1 MSRSQPDPD
10 LSRLTV
16 GTVGRAHGLDGSFHL
31 AGHGGGV
38 SLDAG
43 LAVQVGDRPARIAA
57 RKGTPERPILRL
69 DIAASRE
76 QADEL
81 RGCPVT
87 IDRTELPDPDEGEFF
102 QVDLV
107 GCSVW
112 AGDRLLGEVAEVLT
126 YPANDV
132 LEVTGGEAPLQLPF
146 VEDVVLGVDLESRR
160 ISIRED
166 FL

>member
-1 MSRSQPDPD
+1 MSRSQPEPD
-10 LSRLTV
+10 LGRLTV
-16 GTVGRAHGLDGSFHL
+16 GTVGRPHGLDGSFHL

-38 SLDAG
+38 ELGAG
-43 LAVQVGDRPARIAA
+43 LAVQVGDRPARIANC
-57 RKGTPERPILRL
+57 KGTADRPILRL

-76 QADEL
+76 QVDEL
-81 RGCPVT
+81 RGQQVSV
-87 IDRTELPDPDEGEFF
+87 DRSEVPDPDEGEFF

-112 AGDRLLGEVAEVLT
+112 AGERLLGDVADVLT
-126 YPANDV
+126 YPAHDV
-132 LEVTGGEAPLQLPF
+132 LDVTGGPEPVQVPF
-146 VEDVVLGVDLESRR
+146 VEDVVLGVDLGSRR